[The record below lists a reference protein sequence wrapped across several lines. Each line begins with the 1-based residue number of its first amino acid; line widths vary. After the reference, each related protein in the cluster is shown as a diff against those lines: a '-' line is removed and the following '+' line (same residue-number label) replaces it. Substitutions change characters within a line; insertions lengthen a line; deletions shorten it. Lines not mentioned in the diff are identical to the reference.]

1 MNTAMW
7 PAIGGV
13 AFAIVVTTI
22 MDASGYSV
30 CSALPLIALTGL
42 FWYLQK
48 FSRKD
53 IGLMAGNARDYAWA
67 LLYPAA
73 VLGLIAAIAW
83 VAGAVDTSGTDWQK
97 AWLNIGLMSS
107 TGILMTLITEEGFF
121 RGWLWASLK
130 RTGCS
135 DLGVLAWTSI
145 AFTLWHVSAISL
157 DTGFDIPAREI
168 PIYLVNATLLGAIWG
183 VLRLR
188 SGSVVVPAVCHA
200 VWNGFDYPL
209 FGFGEK
215 TGALGIEQTH
225 LFGPEVGVLG
235 IVFNTAFAALLWR
248 YYASRRNAA

>member
-1 MNTAMW
+1 
-7 PAIGGV
+7 
-13 AFAIVVTTI
+13 
-22 MDASGYSV
+22 
-30 CSALPLIALTGL
+30 
-42 FWYLQK
+42 
-48 FSRKD
+48 
-53 IGLMAGNARDYAWA
+53 
-67 LLYPAA
+67 
-73 VLGLIAAIAW
+73 
-83 VAGAVDTSGTDWQK
+83 
-97 AWLNIGLMSS
+97 MSS